1 MLANDDH
8 VTVFEWM
15 FPDAVPVDLGVIG
28 SVQIFQ
34 GGIIKNSE
42 QLCVMPA
49 RDEILDTDVI
59 VILAYD
65 SHDFLVESK
74 LVYLF

>member
-1 MLANDDH
+1 
-8 VTVFEWM
+8 M
-15 FPDAVPVDLGVIG
+15 FPDVVPVDLGVIG

-49 RDEILDTDVI
+49 HGEILDMDVI

-65 SHDFLVESK
+65 SHDFLVERK

>member
-1 MLANDDH
+1 MLANEDN
-8 VTVFEWM
+8 VTVFEWV
-15 FPDAVPVDLGVIG
+15 FPDVVSVDLSAVGAIEIL
-28 SVQIFQ
+28 QE
-34 GGIIKNSE
+34 GIIKNSE

-49 RDEILDTDVI
+49 HGEILDMDVI

-65 SHDFLVESK
+65 SHDFLVERK